1 MGLAW
6 LGPKSPLYPLCKGGF
21 KPGGDSATMI
31 HLTVNGKPRALEAST
46 DLASF
51 LASFAVN
58 LQFVAVGYNGEVVK
72 KERFSHIMLRQGDV
86 LEIVRP
92 VGGG

>member
-1 MGLAW
+1 
-6 LGPKSPLYPLCKGGF
+6 
-21 KPGGDSATMI
+21 MI
-31 HLTVNGKPRALEAST
+31 DLTVNGKSRPIEDSIDLET
-46 DLASF
+46 YLLSF
-51 LASFAVN
+51 GLN

-72 KERFSHIMLRQGDV
+72 KESFADFKLKDGDV

>member
-1 MGLAW
+1 
-6 LGPKSPLYPLCKGGF
+6 
-21 KPGGDSATMI
+21 MI
-31 HLTVNGKPRALEAST
+31 DLTVNGKSRPIEDSVDLET
-46 DLASF
+46 YLLSF
-51 LASFAVN
+51 GLN

-72 KERFSHIMLRQGDV
+72 KESFANLQLKDGDV

>member
-1 MGLAW
+1 
-6 LGPKSPLYPLCKGGF
+6 
-21 KPGGDSATMI
+21 MI
-31 HLTVNGKPRALEAST
+31 NLTENGKPRALEEAV

-51 LASFAVN
+51 LASFGVN
-58 LQFVAVGYNGEVVK
+58 LQHVAVGYNGEVIK
-72 KERFSHIMLRQGDV
+72 KEQYPEVNLADGDV

>member
-1 MGLAW
+1 
-6 LGPKSPLYPLCKGGF
+6 
-21 KPGGDSATMI
+21 MI
-31 HLTVNGKPRALEAST
+31 DLTVNGKPRPIEASV
-46 DLASF
+46 DLETYLLSF
-51 LASFAVN
+51 GLN

-72 KERFSHIMLRQGDV
+72 KEAFADLTLKDGDA